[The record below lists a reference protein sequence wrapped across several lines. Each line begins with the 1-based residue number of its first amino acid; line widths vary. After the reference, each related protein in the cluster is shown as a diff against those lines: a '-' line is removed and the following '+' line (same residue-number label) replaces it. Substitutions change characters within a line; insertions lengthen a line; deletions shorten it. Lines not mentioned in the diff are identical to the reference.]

1 MPTRQPHRKAFERDT
16 IPKPVGLGSRQ
27 ASVKSSSSFHQVFFK
42 LLPKSAGLVAG
53 VRHGS

>member
-1 MPTRQPHRKAFERDT
+1 MPISQPHRKAFERDT

-27 ASVKSSSSFHQVFFK
+27 VSVKSSSSFHQAFFK
-42 LLPKSAGLVAG
+42 LWAIEAG